1 MLALHHSQSLFH
13 TEGKLLVF
21 VSAWQLPAAV
31 VNVRN
36 LKPFLLRLPLFS
48 FLSLP
53 PRHPLLFLQE
63 GGAWTCVLREGDV
76 TDERS
81 CLLEC

>member
-1 MLALHHSQSLFH
+1 MLALHYSQSLFH

-36 LKPFLLRLPLFS
+36 LRPFLLRLPLFS

-53 PRHPLLFLQE
+53 PRPPAPRPPTPLLFLQE
-63 GGAWTCVLREGDV
+63 GGPGPAC
-76 TDERS
+76 
-81 CLLEC
+81 